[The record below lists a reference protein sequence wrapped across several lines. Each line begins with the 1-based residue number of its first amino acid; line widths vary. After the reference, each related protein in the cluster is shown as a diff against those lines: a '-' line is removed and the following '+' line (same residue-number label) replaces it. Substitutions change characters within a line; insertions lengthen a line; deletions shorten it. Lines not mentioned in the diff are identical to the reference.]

1 MKYIPV
7 REDIFQR
14 KKSFGY
20 DAVPGSAL
28 KVYFGVNIVS
38 IEKSPNWVRMTQ
50 IGLGLVILILAIIV
64 LINPFIGS
72 ISIILFLALL
82 LLFAGIEKIVSGVVL
97 SGKSRFASIGLG
109 IIVIIVSL
117 IALAFPVQA
126 GTFVV
131 LLLGI
136 ALLVDGISRII
147 HGIRDKASRG
157 WSKNFGIGV
166 GVLSIVFALAV
177 LVYPG
182 IGLFLAGILIGIALL
197 ITSIHIIS
205 AGVTGE
211 QRTLKSF

>member
-1 MKYIPV
+1 M
-7 REDIFQR
+7 
-14 KKSFGY
+14 
-20 DAVPGSAL
+20 L
-28 KVYFGVNIVS
+28 GVNVVS
-38 IEKSPNWVRMTQ
+38 IEKSPNWVRMAQ

-64 LINPFIGS
+64 LINPFVGS
-72 ISIILFLALL
+72 ISIILFLGLL
-82 LLFAGIEKIVSGVVL
+82 LLFAGIEKIVSGIVL

-126 GTFVV
+126 STFVV

-182 IGLFLAGILIGIALL
+182 IGLVLAGILIGIALL
-197 ITSIHIIS
+197 ITSIQIIS

-211 QRTLKSF
+211 QRTPKSF